1 MDKKELLEK
10 LEKNMKDLKTVDEKY
25 SMLMLALYQKTIQEV
40 REQKLKE
47 VKEYFSN
54 QVKYYNQVEADYQGP
69 IEYAIKE
76 YTKQIDGLIEAYDY
90 LYMNSFKSMQK
101 AINNQLIAIGNAVT
115 LWNKKDQLNG
125 ADTKEIEK
133 KMTAVIQK
141 KVNYSVIV
149 EECKSR
155 LNWCVQNA
163 SKDMYEIFENN
174 FYQLEVYRDSFFARL
189 KRKIMNAISGK
200 KKMAEVIDQYSI
212 KDLKQIEYKNRMKI
226 AGIIAT
232 ATGVLKQIE
241 LVEKE
246 IDYQYETAVQS
257 A

>member
-1 MDKKELLEK
+1 MDKKELLEE

-25 SMLMLALYQKTIQEV
+25 SMLMLALYQKSIQEV

-54 QVKYYNQVEADYQGP
+54 QIKYFNQEESDYQGP
-69 IEYAIKE
+69 IDYIIKE
-76 YTKQIDGLIEAYDY
+76 YTKQIDGLVEAYDY
-90 LYMNSFKSMQK
+90 LYMNAFKSMQK
-101 AINNQLIAIGNAVT
+101 AINNQLIAIGNTVT
-115 LWNKKDQLNG
+115 LWDKKDQLNG

-133 KMTAVIQK
+133 RMMAIIQK

-163 SKDMYEIFENN
+163 SKDMDEIFENK
-174 FYQLEVYRDSFFARL
+174 FYQLEVYQDSFFARL

-200 KKMAEVIDQYSI
+200 KKMAEVIDQYNI

-246 IDYQYETAVQS
+246 IDSQYETAVQS